1 MAGQVGF
8 FLSDAVSEGTG
19 FQVIPRLPGDHL
31 GFFLTAPFLQVIPR
45 SHEYNLLHPDGSS
58 TLADPELLPGAPGVD
73 DAISVQA
80 QAGDA
85 VFFDRERFV
94 LSDLEAAPP
103 ESRCTRTP

>member
-1 MAGQVGF
+1 MAGPGRI
-8 FLSDAVSEGTG
+8 LSHRRVFRGH
-19 FQVIPRLPGDHL
+19 RLPGDPTFMPHT
-31 GFFLTAPFLQVIPR
+31 GAADSSPSADPHPFQVIPR
-45 SHEYNLLHPDGSS
+45 SHKYNLLHPDGSS

-94 LSDLEAAPP
+94 AI
-103 ESRCTRTP
+103 